1 MPLKPEHKA
10 VIDKFTS
17 TDHHGKPL
25 NRAAMLHAN
34 PMVMR
39 ILSARAAELS
49 DDERAMLK
57 QIITPQTIPV
67 LKKLLPELSKILDRA
82 GGQTNAG

>member
-17 TDHHGKPL
+17 TDHRGKPL
-25 NRAAMLHAN
+25 NRQALLHAN

-49 DDERAMLK
+49 DQERAVLK

-67 LKKLLPELSKILDRA
+67 LKKLLPELSKILDRSVNA
-82 GGQTNAG
+82 NAG